1 MRANLEVL
9 GVLNKVALA
18 GVAACLRYAFAAHG
32 QHSLC
37 DEAKQ
42 GSSMKIR
49 RRAVLLSTVAVATT
63 GWSQWGMAQSVASV
77 HDFMALSARLTG
89 FPVSALSAG
98 VGALLFEGFQARG
111 SLPAKAIASN
121 ASVSPALSAEI
132 VAAWYSGVVTTPTGP
147 KVVTH
152 SEALVWHSAEFLHP
166 PGQCGGAFGHWAT
179 PPSTT

>member
-1 MRANLEVL
+1 
-9 GVLNKVALA
+9 
-18 GVAACLRYAFAAHG
+18 
-32 QHSLC
+32 
-37 DEAKQ
+37 
-42 GSSMKIR
+42 MKIR

-77 HDFMALSARLTG
+77 DDFMALSARLTG
-89 FPVSALSAG
+89 FPVS
-98 VGALLFEGFQARG
+98 
-111 SLPAKAIASN
+111 
-121 ASVSPALSAEI
+121 ALSAEI